1 VELKR
6 HTPVRAQS
14 TDTRAP
20 RARADGRELAAI
32 FIGGCLGAGMRA
44 GLAQGLPVHSGR
56 WPWAT
61 FTVNI
66 LGALL
71 LAWLISR
78 LQERLP
84 PTMYMRALLATGFCG
99 ALTTFSTL
107 VLEVL
112 AMLERGDVVLACS
125 YSAASIVLGLAAI
138 EVATKMARRGRVLG

>member
-1 VELKR
+1 MERKR
-6 HTPVRAQS
+6 HTPVRAQR
-14 TDTRAP
+14 TDTGAQ
-20 RARADGRELAAI
+20 RARADVRELAAI
-32 FIGGCLGAGMRA
+32 FIGGCIGAGIRA
-44 GLAQGLPVHSGR
+44 GLAQSLPAHAGR

-66 LGALL
+66 LGALF
-71 LAWLISR
+71 LAWLITR

-112 AMLERGDVVLACS
+112 TMLERGDVVLASS
-125 YSAASIVLGLAAI
+125 YAMASIALGLVAV
-138 EVATKMARRGRVLG
+138 ELATKMARRGRVLG

>member
-1 VELKR
+1 VERER
-6 HTPVRAQS
+6 HTPVKAQS
-14 TDTRAP
+14 RQ
-20 RARADGRELAAI
+20 ARATLMRADTRELAAI

-44 GLAQGLPVHSGR
+44 GLSQTLPVHAGS

-61 FTVNI
+61 FSVNI

-71 LAWLISR
+71 LGWLITR

-112 AMLERGDVVLACS
+112 AMLEHGDAALALS
-125 YSAASIVLGLAAI
+125 YTAASIVLGLAAVEI
-138 EVATKMARRGRVLG
+138 ATKMARRGRFLG